1 MEELFFLVAKRTSDA
16 CLEVCGCV
24 TRTMAHALGFPHTTV
39 LLVPATWDKE
49 RHEPVVFVHK
59 RSPHKRTCPNT
70 WDFCGG
76 HLTFKDWHCHC
87 LQSSLN
93 TLDLIERTAEQT
105 ALREA
110 NEELRCNPS
119 FEFRQKDIHPFKSV
133 GYFDCVTKSKISHN
147 IEHST
152 AYVVAV
158 PEDRNVSVWDTDK
171 EGERKLKVRRVSLEE
186 LLEEFKNDKN
196 ESKLFA
202 DGAGRILQKLVEE
215 GSLKSEFSELLVSV
229 TEEMKRSKAE

>member
-1 MEELFFLVAKRTSDA
+1 MEELFFLVAKITSDSP
-16 CLEVCGCV
+16 LEVCGCV

-39 LLVPATWDKE
+39 LLIPTTWDEK
-49 RHEPVVFVHK
+49 RHEPVIFVHK
-59 RSPHKRTCPNT
+59 RSPHKRTWPNT

-87 LQSSLN
+87 LQNSLN

-110 NEELRCNPS
+110 NEELRCNPY
-119 FEFRQKDIHPFKSV
+119 FEFRPKDIRPFKFV
-133 GYFDCVTKSKISHN
+133 GYFDCVTQSETSHN
-147 IEHST
+147 VEYST

-171 EGERKLKVRRVSLEE
+171 EGERKLEVRCVSLGE

-196 ESKLFA
+196 EPKSFA
-202 DGAGRILQKLVEE
+202 DGASRILQKLVEE
-215 GSLKSEFSELLVSV
+215 RSLKSEFSELLAKV
-229 TEEMKRSKAE
+229 TKEMKRSNPG